1 MAIEKL
7 KTNYK
12 AKNNTWTNPQIETIK
27 GARNSD

>member
-12 AKNNTWTNPQIETIK
+12 MTQKYSLDQYTN
-27 GARNSD
+27 